1 MSYRRATSLLPALC
15 LILALLAGCSRSPR
29 VTFYTLSSVSPA
41 AEGGPLPISVTVGP
55 ASLPAL
61 VDQPQ
66 LVVRSGPNRVEILE
80 SSRWAEPLRSGIPR
94 IMAADL
100 TLLLPQARVSA
111 YPQNAGSEAD
121 YRVQVDIQRFEMTAG
136 EGVELEL
143 LWTVR
148 RTGEGIPKSG
158 RSVVSEP
165 AGAGGY
171 DLLVAAQSRALA
183 VACRDLEGALRS
195 LAVGPR

>member
-1 MSYRRATSLLPALC
+1 MSYRRAISALMALC
-15 LILALLAGCSRSPR
+15 LTLALLAGCSRSPR
-29 VTFYTLSSVSPA
+29 VVFYTLSSVPPA
-41 AEGGPLPISVTVGP
+41 AGGPPAPISVAVGP
-55 ASLPAL
+55 VSLPAL

-66 LVVRSGPNRVEILE
+66 LVVRSGPNRVEVLE

-94 IMAADL
+94 IMTADL
-100 TLLLPQARVSA
+100 TLLLPQSRVSA
-111 YPQNAGSEAD
+111 YPQNAGHEAD

-148 RTGEGIPKSG
+148 RAGEGIPRSG

-183 VACRDLEGALRS
+183 VACRDLERALRA
-195 LAVGPR
+195 LAAGEH